1 MRDARGF
8 TLIELL
14 IVVAIIAIIAAIAV
28 PALLRARM
36 SANEAGAI
44 GDSRAVTSGEASY
57 AAANNGAYGTLTCLN
72 NPQGCGFAA
81 STVSFIDSQLASLQ
95 VKQGYARSF
104 VAGTAGGG
112 SPDPGLGAY
121 VYLATPAVAGQTG
134 GRGFAVDASAR
145 ICFTTD
151 GSAPPLAGPGLDQ
164 SCQPLR

>member
-1 MRDARGF
+1 MRDDTGF

-14 IVVAIIAIIAAIAV
+14 IVVAIIAILAAIAV

-57 AAANNGAYGTLTCLN
+57 AAANNGTYGTITCLN
-72 NPQGCGFAA
+72 NPQACGFAA

-104 VAGTAGGG
+104 LAGTTGAG
-112 SPDPGLGAY
+112 SPDPGIASY
-121 VYLATPAVAGQTG
+121 VYFATPAVSGQTG

-151 GSAPPLAGPGLDQ
+151 GSAPPASGPHLDQ

>member
-1 MRDARGF
+1 MRNERGF

-57 AAANNGAYGTLTCLN
+57 AAADNGAYGTITCLN
-72 NPQGCGFAA
+72 KPQACGFAA
-81 STVSFIDSQLASLQ
+81 NTVSFVDSQLASLQ

-104 VAGTAGGG
+104 LVGTAGAG
-112 SPDPGLGAY
+112 SPDPGISSY
-121 VYLATPAVAGQTG
+121 VYFATPAVSGQTG

-145 ICFTTD
+145 ICSTTD
-151 GSAPPLAGPGLDQ
+151 GIAPAVNGAHLDQ